1 MIQIGACGTVQALC
15 EKLSVV
21 FLFLSNEASEADA
34 LLSSWYREEF
44 QDAQW
49 VIQALLY
56 QKSHVFPGCRKTIP
70 ILPPLLQNVLFLT
83 WR

>member
-1 MIQIGACGTVQALC
+1 MIQIGACGIVQTTC
-15 EKLSVV
+15 KKLSIV

-49 VIQALLY
+49 VIQA
-56 QKSHVFPGCRKTIP
+56 PR
-70 ILPPLLQNVLFLT
+70 
-83 WR
+83 R